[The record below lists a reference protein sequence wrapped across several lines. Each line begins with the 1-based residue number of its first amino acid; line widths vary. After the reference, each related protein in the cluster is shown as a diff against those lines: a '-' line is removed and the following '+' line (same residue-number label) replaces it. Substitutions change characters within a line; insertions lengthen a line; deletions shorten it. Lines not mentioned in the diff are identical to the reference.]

1 MDCSVEALKRVN
13 LVEFLWRHYGLQFQR
28 RGAAFAC
35 RSPFTEESSPSFF
48 VRLVDGH
55 WLFKDFSG
63 GTGGTIFDFVRMKE
77 KLGSFSEALCFVR
90 RLLCGSWVHQAK
102 QGEADADAA
111 AVPSE
116 SMPAGDHP
124 YDVEALYERFRR
136 EDPGVCRRYLLGRGI
151 KADLV
156 EELIGDGTVV
166 HNRHGGRSWCTF
178 AVRDQRGQLKCLD
191 SHAVEGTGKFVLG
204 SKSPFSREWGDVERA
219 RVVFLTEGIIDY
231 LSVKTLEC
239 TPPPGLA
246 LLGNQLCFA
255 PSLLER
261 AEVLLSA
268 MDDDRGGDSAVL
280 DLKILYPEKEVRIY
294 DLEGYK
300 DPNELLVAARSGKGR
315 RLSPERKL
323 QLYREF
329 LQAENKVELAAR
341 WGIDRSHL
349 YEIVRDC
356 EAALV
361 GALSSRKLGRP
372 PKGTPATLEE
382 AMERIQELETLYER
396 EATEREELY
405 CHKELLALRL
415 KWAEIEAAEAR
426 GEKVDEARGPEKKAQ
441 VKKKKN
447 RRRSRR

>member
-1 MDCSVEALKRVN
+1 MDWSVEALKRVN
-13 LVEFLWRHYGLQFQR
+13 LVEFLSRHYGLKFQR
-28 RGAAFAC
+28 RGTAFAC
-35 RSPFTEESSPSFF
+35 CSPFSGESRPSFF
-48 VRLVDGH
+48 VRLVNGH
-55 WLFKDFSG
+55 WLFKDFSAE
-63 GTGGTIFDFVRMKE
+63 TGGTIFDFVRMKE
-77 KLGSFSEALCFVR
+77 NLGSFAEALAFVR
-90 RLLCGSWVHQAK
+90 KLLSGAIFFQAE
-102 QGEADADAA
+102 QGGDEGAASETLEAADR
-111 AVPSE
+111 E
-116 SMPAGDHP
+116 
-124 YDVEALYERFRR
+124 YDVEGLYERFRQ
-136 EDPGVCRRYLLGRGI
+136 EDPGVCRRYLLERGI
-151 KADLV
+151 QPDLV
-156 EELIGDGTVV
+156 EELIQDGTVV
-166 HNRHGGRSWCTF
+166 HNRHQGRSYCTF
-178 AVRDQRGQLKCLD
+178 AVRDQTGRLKCLD
-191 SHAVEGTGKFVLG
+191 NHAVDESGKFVLG
-204 SKSPFSREWGDVERA
+204 SKSPFSREWEELERA
-219 RVVFLTEGIIDY
+219 KVVFLTEGIIDY
-231 LSVKTLEC
+231 LSVKTLEGA
-239 TPPPGLA
+239 PPPGLA

-329 LQAENKVELAAR
+329 LQAGNKVELAAR

-372 PKGTPATLEE
+372 PKGTPATLAE
-382 AMERIQELETLYER
+382 AIERIQELESLYEQ

-426 GEKVDEARGPEKKAQ
+426 GEKVDEARGPEKKPQ
-441 VKKKKN
+441 VKKKKS
-447 RRRSRR
+447 RRRFRR

>member
-1 MDCSVEALKRVN
+1 MDASVEALKQVN
-13 LVEFLWRHYGLQFQR
+13 LVEFLSRHYGLKFQR
-28 RGAAFAC
+28 RGTAFAC
-35 RSPFTEESSPSFF
+35 CSPFSGESRPSFF
-48 VRLVDGH
+48 VRLVNGH
-55 WLFKDFSG
+55 WLFKDFSAE
-63 GTGGTIFDFVRMKE
+63 TGGTIFDFVRLKE
-77 KLGSFSEALCFVR
+77 NLGSFAEALAFVR
-90 RLLCGSWVHQAK
+90 KLLSGAIFFQAE
-102 QGEADADAA
+102 QGGDDGAA
-111 AVPSE
+111 SE
-116 SMPAGDHP
+116 SLEAADRG
-124 YDVEALYERFRR
+124 YDVEALYERFRQA
-136 EDPGVCRRYLLGRGI
+136 DAGVCRRYLLERGI
-151 KADLV
+151 EPDLV
-156 EELIGDGTVV
+156 EELIRDGTVV
-166 HNRHGGRSWCTF
+166 HNRHQGRSYCTF
-178 AVRDQRGQLKCLD
+178 AVRDQAGRLKCLD
-191 SHAVEGTGKFVLG
+191 NHAVEGSGKFVLG
-204 SKSPFSREWGDVERA
+204 SKSPFSREWEELERA
-219 RVVFLTEGIIDY
+219 KVVFLAEGIIDY
-231 LSVKTLEC
+231 LSVKTLEL

-329 LQAENKVELAAR
+329 LQAGNKAELAAR

-372 PKGTPATLEE
+372 PKGTPATLAE
-382 AMERIQELETLYER
+382 AIERIQELERLYEQ

-405 CHKELLALRL
+405 CHKELMAVRL

-426 GEKVDEARGPEKKAQ
+426 GEKVDEARGPEKKPQ
-441 VKKKKN
+441 VKKKKS
-447 RRRSRR
+447 RRRFRR